1 MKMHDDQ
8 LDIDDVHVRLLVAE
22 QFPQWRGEPVERL
35 PGSGTVNAIYRIG
48 SGLTARFP
56 LNARDEGEVAAWLQ
70 SEASA
75 LDELADCIQFAA
87 PRHVA
92 FGAPGE
98 GYPLP
103 WSVQTWVDGEPPTP
117 SSHADSVGLALDLAS
132 LIESIRA
139 APTLG
144 RPFRGTGRGGELR
157 TQDAWVETCI
167 ERSADEFDPA
177 RLTAIWGALRA
188 LPRHDDDTMTHGDL
202 IPANL
207 LVGDGGLTG
216 VLDGGGFG
224 PADPALDLVCA
235 WHLFDADARATLRTA
250 LAVAPTQW
258 LRGAAWAFAQAMGL
272 VWYYRSTNPVMA
284 ELGRSTIGRL
294 MTDAEIAALSRS
306 G

>member
-1 MKMHDDQ
+1 MHDDE
-8 LDIDDVHVRLLVAE
+8 LDIDDAHVGLLVAE
-22 QFPQWRGEPVERL
+22 QFPQWRSEPVERL
-35 PGSGTVNAIYRIG
+35 RGSGTVNAIFRIG

-56 LNARDEGEVAAWLQ
+56 LNARDAREVAIMLRG
-70 SEASA
+70 EASA
-75 LDELADCIQFAA
+75 LDELADCISFAA

-117 SSHADSVGLALDLAS
+117 SSHADSVSLAHDLAS
-132 LIESIRA
+132 LIASIRA

-144 RPFRGTGRGGELR
+144 RPFRGTGRGGELWA
-157 TQDAWVETCI
+157 QDEWVQTCI
-167 ERSADEFDPA
+167 QRSVDEFDPV
-177 RLTAIWGALRA
+177 RLTAMWAALRM
-188 LPRHDDDTMTHGDL
+188 LPRHDGDAMTHGDL

-207 LVGDGGLTG
+207 LVGGGRLTG

-224 PADPALDLVCA
+224 PADPALDLICA
-235 WHLFDADARATLRTA
+235 WHLFETDARATLGAA
-250 LAVAPTQW
+250 LTVGSTQW

-272 VWYYRSTNPVMA
+272 TWYYRSTNPVMA

-294 MTDAEIAALSRS
+294 MRDADIAALTR